1 MDIGRSDI
9 MALYPTKVLLDKNK
23 KPFIPF
29 VTAES
34 IMFNNTDKSLADM
47 LYNRYTKEEV
57 DNIIKNLGTIQV
69 LRGRVNTYEDLLAI
83 ENPQAGDV
91 YIVGTSETDNA
102 EYIYIG
108 TTWEKLGPLVDLS
121 TLVTLDELA
130 SRLGVYATIA
140 YVDALIKSRPVVES
154 ETSAAMTGEELH
166 LAILNKTL
174 KDNVIVICTS
184 DYLDYK
190 TGHTYLISEA
200 VSEGKPIVDQLKA
213 LGFTV
218 NIASTLNS
226 NNAKYYYIAEKA
238 DGDIYAAYSQV
249 SLDTSSSKFP
259 ESGWKTF
266 GVARRS
272 SSDPKFLYNDGYDTN
287 KILNYALTPSDSS
300 STSDYYVP
308 NFSGALGATYS
319 NDPTATAYT
328 YYSNGEGDIIL
339 VATDI
344 TPVQEIDTSD
354 FADATVT
361 YNGLAA
367 RPTFEQTNN
376 LIDSAING
384 TKDTRFLKYIGHYPD
399 EDSLPFAGQ
408 ESATLVQNNP
418 YTYTNDLRNPNF
430 NIDDI
435 KAIVKEKYFIG
446 TYVSPTEYSLIG
458 FDDPTQLEE
467 LRLIPDVEDNSQS
480 GKARVS
486 AQVMICTKFG
496 KGASNNPRFVLY
508 SSRTSATSS
517 RFTNSTKTHMCWYDI
532 GSDSRMERDTPS
544 YVYSP
549 IRGFIQSAPNMCCNV
564 TGRVFNY
571 LNDDYGCLKV
581 ASYNY
586 PLRWTSEYKTQMV
599 LQFADNFTYDLN
611 MALLKFDDNCQP
623 VWFTAEGECT
633 VNDIVSYG
641 DQGDYRRF
649 SGEAWVPM
657 GIQSSDVFSYVD
669 TALGTAEAAVDAII
683 DGGV

>member
-1 MDIGRSDI
+1 

-34 IMFNNTDKSLADM
+34 IKFNNTDKSLADM

-69 LRGRVNTYEDLLAI
+69 LRGRVDTYEDLLAI

-130 SRLGVYATIA
+130 NRLGPYATIA

-154 ETSAAMTGEELH
+154 ETSAAMTGAELY
-166 LAILNKTL
+166 LALLNKTL
-174 KDNVIVICTS
+174 KDNVIVVCTE
-184 DYLDYK
+184 DYLSYK
-190 TGHTYLISEA
+190 TGHIYLIK
-200 VSEGKPIVDQLKA
+200 EGIRGSVTITEQLKA

-218 NIASTLNS
+218 NISNTLES
-226 NNAKYYYIAEKA
+226 NNNKYYYIAKRV
-238 DGDIYAAYSQV
+238 DGKIYAAYSQV
-249 SLDTSSSKFP
+249 PLDTSDCDFP
-259 ESGWKTF
+259 DSGWRTF
-266 GVARRS
+266 S
-272 SSDPKFLYNDGYDTN
+272 ISKKSTEDPRFYYNDGADTAPT
-287 KILNYALTPSDSS
+287 LSYAITGAETS
-300 STSDYYVP
+300 STSKWWSP
-308 NFSGALGATYS
+308 QFSVAVEATYS
-319 NDPTATAYT
+319 NDPTAEAFT
-328 YYSNGEGDIIL
+328 YYSAGEDELIL
-339 VATDI
+339 TATDI

-354 FADATVT
+354 FADATIT

-399 EDSLPFAGQ
+399 ENSLPFAGQ
-408 ESATLVQNNP
+408 ESAVLVQTNP

-435 KAIVKEKYFIG
+435 KAIVKEAYFIG

-480 GKARVS
+480 GKARVA
-486 AQVMICTKFG
+486 AQVMICPKFG
-496 KGASNNPRFVLY
+496 RGTSNSPRFVLY

-517 RFTNSTKTHMCWYDI
+517 RFTSSTKTHMCWYNIDQDVR
-532 GSDSRMERDTPS
+532 SERDTPN
-544 YVYSP
+544 YVHAAM
-549 IRGFIQSAPNMCCNV
+549 RGFIQSAPNICCNV

-571 LNDDYGCLKV
+571 LRDDYGCLKIQRYD
-581 ASYNY
+581 S
-586 PLRWTSEYKTQMV
+586 PLRWTAEGKTQMV

-633 VNDIVSYG
+633 VNDILSYG
-641 DQGDYRRF
+641 EQGDYRRF
-649 SGEAWVPM
+649 SGDAWVPM

-669 TALGTAEAAVDAII
+669 NALGTAEAAVDAII
-683 DGGV
+683 DGGA